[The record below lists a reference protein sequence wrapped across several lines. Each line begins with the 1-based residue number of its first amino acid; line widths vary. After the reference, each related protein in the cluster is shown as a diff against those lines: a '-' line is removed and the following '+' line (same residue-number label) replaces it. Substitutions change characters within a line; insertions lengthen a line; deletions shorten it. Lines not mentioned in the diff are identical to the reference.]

1 MPAVLKIRKLRLR
14 GARRTGAEPEA
25 PLASQHGRGG
35 MLLVALA
42 GVSPLGSLVKGP
54 APQLV
59 RFSIDSLKAGI
70 CPRGHPPGA
79 S

>member
-42 GVSPLGSLVKGP
+42 GVSPLGSLVKT
-54 APQLV
+54 L
-59 RFSIDSLKAGI
+59 LKERISCGHCS
-70 CPRGHPPGA
+70 CPGLQVL
-79 S
+79 SVVLKN